1 MRSESCNKCVVFL
14 AVLQSTE
21 WPRTSSQTLICTSM
35 LASSHWYVCSLV
47 PRPLHKHA
55 GLFTVQPR
63 PQATA
68 QACWPLH
75 SVASSPGHCTS
86 MLASSQCSLVPR
98 PLPNLFR
105 RCSNFYPRQNLGT
118 RLVYMY
124 IILLVSFSDFCC
136 TPPAFV
142 VNEHGARS
150 LAGVSG
156 NLQEF

>member
-1 MRSESCNKCVVFL
+1 MCYTEQPTCWMGLGRRLWYLKVVINVLFFLQCCSQQSGHVQAARLRS
-14 AVLQSTE
+14 
-21 WPRTSSQTLICTSM
+21 
-35 LASSHWYVCSLV
+35 
-47 PRPLHKHA
+47 
-55 GLFTVQPR
+55 
-63 PQATA
+63 A
-68 QACWPLH
+68 QACWPLYTGMC
-75 SVASSPGHCTS
+75 VASSPGHCTS

-105 RCSNFYPRQNLGT
+105 RCSNFNPRQNLGT

-136 TPPAFV
+136 IPPAFV
-142 VNEHGARS
+142 VNEHGAKS